1 MTNYFILKS
10 LDGKTTLSL
19 KKEEYVVGRGSAC
32 DGVVVHNN
40 ISRRHA
46 LFRVTPDGVTVQ
58 DLGSTNG
65 TSVNNQR
72 IARETPMRL
81 GDVVTLG
88 TISFVLMASKD
99 PNETVL
105 MQNLSG
111 VLKEANSSFVEDVI
125 SIGGETI
132 LREKFPMPPGWMSY
146 GGEFAVGCS
155 RNRTHFRDV
164 DALLAKCLEDPNNS
178 AALVVLS
185 GNEKYRVVSLAVTA
199 NKHSWTIGRSHEA
212 RIQFGDAGVSR
223 CHAELIYEFGA
234 WRIENK
240 DSKNDVLVNGTRMHS
255 SPLNHHDE
263 IDLGG
268 VLMVFCLIDRKSKV
282 P

>member
-1 MTNYFILKS
+1 MTNSFILKS
-10 LDGKTTLSL
+10 LDGKTTLAL
-19 KKEEYVVGRGSAC
+19 QKEEYVVGRGSAC
-32 DGVVVHNN
+32 DGVVVQNN

-58 DLGSTNG
+58 DLGSING

-72 IARETPMRL
+72 IARETPIRP

-88 TISFVLMASKD
+88 TISFCLMASKD

-111 VLKEANSSFVEDVI
+111 VLKEANSSFVEEML

-132 LREKFPMPPGWMSY
+132 LREKFPMPPGWVNS
-146 GGEFAVGCS
+146 GEEFAAGSS
-155 RNRTHFRDV
+155 RNRANSRDV
-164 DALLAKCLEDPNNS
+164 DALLARCLEDPNTS
-178 AALVVLS
+178 AVLVVLS
-185 GNEKYRVVSLAVTA
+185 GNEKSRVVALAVTA
-199 NKHSWTIGRSHEA
+199 NQQSWTIGRSHEA
-212 RIQFGDAGVSR
+212 QIQFGDAGVSR
-223 CHAELIYEFGA
+223 YHAELIYEFGT

-240 DSKNDVLVNGTRMHS
+240 DSKNDVLVNGARMHS
-255 SPLNHHDE
+255 SLLKHRDE
-263 IDLGG
+263 INLGG
-268 VLMVFCLIDRKSKV
+268 VLMVFCLIDRKSNA